1 MPHLEIVAAGGL
13 TFAVLG
19 FIFMA
24 VRQSQSARPLIPAAL
39 AIGFGSF
46 TLVTAAREGAEILW
60 HNQTTSL
67 WGLQLWLDLLFC
79 ALIAFW
85 LIVPR
90 ARRQGM
96 NMVPWSL
103 FVIAT
108 LSIGLLAMVARL
120 MLLERRT
127 QS

>member
-1 MPHLEIVAAGGL
+1 MAPLEIVAAGGL
-13 TFAVLG
+13 TLAVLAL
-19 FIFMA
+19 IFMA
-24 VRQSQSARPLIPAAL
+24 TRQSQSTGPLIPAAL

-46 TLVTAAREGAEILW
+46 TLVTAAREGAETLW

-96 NMVPWSL
+96 NMLPWTL

-108 LSIGLLAMVARL
+108 LSIGLLVMVARL
-120 MLLERRT
+120 VWLERRT